1 MTNEMKVYLPLLI
14 KEFLEEHGTPLTISK
29 TANPDCECL
38 VITNMKSRKVCLL
51 GSLKD
56 PKTGENKIGA
66 SMVNLSKW
74 VWASNEGFTANQ
86 ILNDMSGHVFKIV
99 SPGDLPELLA

>member
-1 MTNEMKVYLPLLI
+1 MKVYLPLLI
-14 KEFLEEHGTPLTISK
+14 KEFLEEHRTPLTISK

-66 SMVNLSKW
+66 SMINLSNW
-74 VWASNEGFTANQ
+74 VWAANEGFTTDQ
-86 ILNDMSGHVFKIV
+86 ILNDINDHVLEVV
-99 SPGDLPELLA
+99 SPGDLPKLLA